1 MRALYRV
8 ATVDRPRPLIRLL
21 AVLLAAGA
29 LGACGGGRR
38 PAAEQIAPPELLVE
52 VLPPGARVALD
63 GRPLGTGSRT
73 VAAPGPGPHVLR
85 VEADGYEPVE
95 RQLPEDELAGVR
107 VGEALRPAGFGSERL
122 LELDEPVGLA
132 HAAAHLARAG
142 ERPRDA
148 VAYAERALALDPAT
162 PLAHR
167 ALGDA
172 RAALGERRGA
182 AAAWAEYLRLSPGAP
197 DAAEVAE
204 RIEEAR
210 GDVALPAR

>member
-1 MRALYRV
+1 MGALYRV
-8 ATVDRPRPLIRLL
+8 ATVDRPRPLTRLL
-21 AVLLAAGA
+21 AVLVALGA
-29 LGACGGGRR
+29 LGACVGGRR
-38 PAAEQIAPPELLVE
+38 PAAGEIAPPELLVE

-63 GRPLGTGSRT
+63 GRPLGAGSRA
-73 VAAPGPGPHVLR
+73 VPAPGRGPHVLR

-95 RQLPEDELAGVR
+95 RQLPEEDLAGAR
-107 VGEALRPAGFGSERL
+107 VGEALRPVGFRSERL

-132 HAAAHLARAG
+132 QAAAHLARSG
-142 ERPRDA
+142 ERPHDA
-148 VAYAERALALDPAT
+148 VAYAERALALDPGT

-172 RAALGERRGA
+172 HAALGDRRRA
-182 AAAWAEYLRLSPGAP
+182 AASWAEYLRLAPEAP
-197 DAAEVAE
+197 DAAAVAA